1 MGERIRKSNSWELPW
16 IIWSAVLAASG
27 LMTGLLVNHGSGQGL
42 LDHLL
47 ECVDD
52 IFLLYYF
59 LHRYVR
65 LQNNTTKED
74 FRTINVHNVLT
85 PAKDG
90 PAAIRHRLCGSSAI

>member
-52 IFLLYYF
+52 IFLLSLLLASVCATSEQHDQRGLPNYQ
-59 LHRYVR
+59 R
-65 LQNNTTKED
+65 
-74 FRTINVHNVLT
+74 
-85 PAKDG
+85 P
-90 PAAIRHRLCGSSAI
+90 